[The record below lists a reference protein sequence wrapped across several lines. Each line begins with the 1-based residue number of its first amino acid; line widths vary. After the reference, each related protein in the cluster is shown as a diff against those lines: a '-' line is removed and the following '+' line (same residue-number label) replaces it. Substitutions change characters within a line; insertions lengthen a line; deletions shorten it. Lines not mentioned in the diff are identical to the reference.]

1 MRNIQTILIVSVA
14 VVSAAFSGM
23 HSAFGTTG
31 PLSASSVSETVK
43 VIQHTL
49 FPSSSHALEA
59 ASGSHVPSAT
69 ALSPASTAAF
79 QIKQSQ
85 STRTMDK
92 PNVALLSH
100 TAPPD
105 AVQVV
110 TNPNILEVLV
120 NKDYTLPPNYTP
132 RDLVDPNVPYIFS
145 GKSEKRLMRKPAAEA
160 LVQMFAAAKKDGIYL
175 SGVSAYRAYATQKRV
190 FDDYAKK
197 DGYAAANRYSA
208 LPGESEHET
217 GLAIDVS
224 GSTGQYAVTDAF
236 ANTKEATWLAKHAY
250 RFGFIIRY
258 PKGKEAIT
266 GYKYEPWHLRY
277 VGKEVA
283 EVMTKKGMTLEEYL
297 DKTPV

>member
-1 MRNIQTILIVSVA
+1 MRNIRTSLIVSV
-14 VVSAAFSGM
+14 VLVAAAYGGM
-23 HSAFGTTG
+23 HWAFDTTR
-31 PLSASSVSETVK
+31 PLSD
-43 VIQHTL
+43 
-49 FPSSSHALEA
+49 
-59 ASGSHVPSAT
+59 
-69 ALSPASTAAF
+69 SP
-79 QIKQSQ
+79 QIKRNSLK
-85 STRTMDK
+85 TTTDK
-92 PNVALLSH
+92 PNAASLSH
-100 TAPPD
+100 AAPPD

-110 TNPNILEVLV
+110 SNPNSLEVLV
-120 NKDYTLPPNYTP
+120 NKDFALPANYTP
-132 RDLVDPNVPYIFS
+132 PDLVDPNVPFIFS

-160 LVQMFAAAKKDGIYL
+160 LEQMFAAAKRDGIYL
-175 SGVSAYRAYATQKRV
+175 SGVSAYRAYATQKWL

-197 DGYAAANRYSA
+197 DGYPAANRYSA

-250 RFGFIIRY
+250 KFGFIIRY

-277 VGKEVA
+277 VGQEVA